1 MVHILIGMKTTW
13 EERLKAK
20 PWSMLLYE
28 WSTNFILEWKSFW
41 YHENSRLGPGK
52 LVPFLLRF
60 LKSIDLFAFLFQYFF
75 SYLEKSYAAFMMGQE
90 LDELGE
96 YDQEFIENIS
106 KCF

>member
-1 MVHILIGMKTTW
+1 M
-13 EERLKAK
+13 
-20 PWSMLLYE
+20 
-28 WSTNFILEWKSFW
+28 
-41 YHENSRLGPGK
+41 
-52 LVPFLLRF
+52 PFLLLF
-60 LKSIDLFAFLFQYFF
+60 LKSINLFVFLFQYFF